1 MSQPISD
8 YAGRRAKSEKL
19 RRSAISNFIR
29 FVFDNPNLSAEAA
42 EDYAAEYLSKPQE
55 EQEAAI
61 LRYIEEL
68 KEVKTPGT
76 TNRYS
81 AIVCNWHKKN
91 KIRFSDDFL
100 DELKQVLPPNYAV
113 TEDEA
118 LTVDKIRSIVSHSD
132 SLLRAFILV
141 ACSSGARIGEILSLK
156 SDDIEYLEEYDVYSF
171 RLSHKQTK
179 GGKAHRYFISHE
191 AMQAIR
197 DFLKVRPQY
206 VASSAVK
213 SAKCLNRPTADND
226 CLFVMSSN
234 AIRTK
239 LENATKKA
247 GLHSVDTESNRARI
261 HPHSFRKFADTQ
273 FKEIIGVNLGNELI
287 GHDEGLSKS
296 YRRYDLRQLAEGY
309 KKIEPYVTIQA
320 PADYVQYRTQIGGE
334 VEKIRATLAAQSLEL
349 AEMKQRLEYTETKL
363 AIVKRFGG
371 QL

>member
-19 RRSAISNFIR
+19 RRSVISNYIR
-29 FVFDNPNLSAEAA
+29 FVFNIPDLTLEAA
-42 EDYAAEYLSKPQE
+42 EDFAAEYLSKPPE

-100 DELKQVLPPNYAV
+100 DELKQVLPPNYTV

-118 LTVDKIRSIVSHSD
+118 LTVDKIRAIVSHSD
-132 SLLRAFILV
+132 SLLKAFVLV

-179 GGKAHRYFISHE
+179 AGKTHRYFISHE
-191 AMQAIR
+191 AMQAIN
-197 DFLKVRPQY
+197 DFKRVRPQY
-206 VASSAVK
+206 VASSAIK
-213 SAKCLNRPTADND
+213 GTKCLNRPTADND

-234 AIRTK
+234 VIRVK

-247 GLHSVDTESNRARI
+247 GLHSVDSESNRARI

-273 FKEIIGVNLGNELI
+273 FKEVVGLNMGNELI

-309 KKIEPYVTIQA
+309 KKIEPHVTIQA

-334 VEKIRATLAAQSLEL
+334 VEKIRAILAANSLEL
-349 AEMKQRLEYTETKL
+349 AELKQRLEYTETKL
-363 AIVKRFGG
+363 AIVKRYGG
-371 QL
+371 QM